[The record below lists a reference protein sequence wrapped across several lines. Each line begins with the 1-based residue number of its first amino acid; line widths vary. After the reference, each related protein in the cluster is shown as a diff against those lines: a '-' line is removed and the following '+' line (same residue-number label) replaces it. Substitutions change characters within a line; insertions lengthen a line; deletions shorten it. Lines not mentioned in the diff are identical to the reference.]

1 MNAKTDTA
9 FFETIVNEALAKM
22 KAATL
27 AASSYE
33 VHRSGGQL
41 TIRRGSEKADRNF
54 TNVAD
59 YALVAD
65 LKPAE

>member
-9 FFETIVNEALAKM
+9 FFESIVTEALAKM
-22 KAATL
+22 KAATSG
-27 AASSYE
+27 ASSYE
-33 VHRSGGQL
+33 VHRSSGQL
-41 TIRRGSEKADRNF
+41 TVRRGAEKADRNF
-54 TNVAD
+54 TNVSD